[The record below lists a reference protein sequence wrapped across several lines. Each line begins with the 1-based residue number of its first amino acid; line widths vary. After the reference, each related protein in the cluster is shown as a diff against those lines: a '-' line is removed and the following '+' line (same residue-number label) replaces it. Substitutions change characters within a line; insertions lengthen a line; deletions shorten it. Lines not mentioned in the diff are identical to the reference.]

1 MPKTYSKKE
10 AIWLYNVLKYAVNAL
25 GFKVSNDVAYAVD
38 TSPEDFLQKFF
49 VHRYNESFV
58 PTFESIVP
66 EAYQYEIGTPGD
78 EVVESLRIGG
88 SGLADTNWTIELMAD
103 EPIIATMSGK
113 PTGKGDLRCR
123 SLVACLEGLITNI
136 LNRSFAST
144 TTELYFDDFFEM
156 LAKLS
161 LYNAANGDTIEYT
174 QEELT
179 NLVAKYCADNKIIW
193 NDSDYRSQNAKAPAS
208 VAQINSL
215 KKTKFGKQLAIYGC
229 FASLPTEGKDI
240 SAEVDVLPTE
250 EPAKSTSTKSYTSDG
265 EEDTNKK
272 TKLTDLKSVIAIRT
286 VISSPIQV
294 VLEVDGIEFKPN
306 QFLFVKT
313 QKVDKSSPAY
323 HPVLFGNSK
332 DNKDVRC
339 IFKNISDA
347 KNFVAGLP
355 SELLTALIVKFKLDA
370 GTQTINYSYKKYP
383 GSGNEFVQINT
394 AYGPVYLP
402 RKKIAG

>member
-10 AIWLYNVLKYAVNAL
+10 AIWLYNVLKYAVHAI
-25 GFKVSNDVAYAVD
+25 GFKVSNGVASAVD

-58 PTFESIVP
+58 PTFEGIVP

-88 SGLADTNWTIELMAD
+88 SGLADTSWTIKLMDD
-103 EPIIATMSGK
+103 EPIIATMAGK
-113 PTGKGDLRCR
+113 STGKGDLRCR
-123 SLVACLEGLITNI
+123 SLFACLEGLITNI

-161 LYNAANGDTIEYT
+161 LYNATTGETIEYT

-193 NDSDYRSQNAKAPAS
+193 NDSNYRSQNSKAPAS

-215 KKTKFGKQLAIYGC
+215 KKTKFGKQLALYGC
-229 FASLPTEGKDI
+229 FASLPAEGKDI
-240 SAEVDVLPTE
+240 SAEIGALPTE

-265 EEDTNKK
+265 EGAAYKK
-272 TKLTDLKSVIAIRT
+272 TKLTDLKSVINEKESLIR
-286 VISSPIQV
+286 PIQV
-294 VLEVDGIEFKPN
+294 VLEVDYSEFKPN

-313 QKVDKSSPAY
+313 QKVDKSRPAY

-339 IFKNISDA
+339 IFKNTSEA
-347 KNFVAGLP
+347 ENFVAGLP

-370 GTQTINYSYKKYP
+370 DRQTINYGYKTYP
-383 GSGNEFVQINT
+383 GSGNDFVQINT

-402 RKKIAG
+402 RKKIAC